1 MKTSTNILFVI
12 LSSVLLASCTTS
24 PDRQSNRQPSNNNEV
39 AQLKNQL
46 NQMRREQQI
55 LMEENISLKKRY
67 EALIPQIKELS
78 SLLLTGIKN
87 ADQETA
93 TGSASSAPPVKRDD
107 QKVSSQKNPDNRSN
121 SLKSTPHITSDINN
135 VIIPEG
141 YTFISGGEII
151 SREEWLQANVKKN
164 NEAEIEKIMPTTEG
178 VTYDIR
184 IAAEDREYLEKLSK
198 ILMEHGIMDHF
209 IVAHEGSYNLFLGR
223 FKNLKNAAAHSKK
236 INSITGISPEI
247 VKKSMIQK
255 SDAPLR

>member
-1 MKTSTNILFVI
+1 
-12 LSSVLLASCTTS
+12 
-24 PDRQSNRQPSNNNEV
+24 
-39 AQLKNQL
+39 
-46 NQMRREQQI
+46 MRREQQI
-55 LMEENISLKKRY
+55 IMEENVSLKKRY

-87 ADQETA
+87 ANQEA
-93 TGSASSAPPVKRDD
+93 DSAPATPLIKRDY
-107 QKVSSQKNPDNRSN
+107 QKASSQKNPEDSSN
-121 SLKSTPHITSDINN
+121 SLKSAPQITPDINN

-151 SREEWLQANVKKN
+151 SREEWLQANVKN
-164 NEAEIEKIMPTTEG
+164 NKETEIEKSTPTAG
-178 VTYDIR
+178 DVTYDIR
-184 IAAEDREYLEKLSK
+184 LAAEDREYLENLSK

-247 VKKSMIQK
+247 IKKAMTQK
-255 SDAPLR
+255 SIAPLR